1 MIVIVWIWIF
11 FGKITSPIYDKVMK
25 EKKIVVLPR
34 FEQREMVQVMT
45 PTQRIRAAHSALQ
58 KPHLLTK
65 ILLLNKYTLFK
76 LLLNP
81 VGYTLGL

>member
-11 FGKITSPIYDKVMK
+11 LGKITSPIYDKV
-25 EKKIVVLPR
+25 EGKKIVALPR